1 MRTGTAVSRL
11 LDTNVCIHLI
21 NRSAPERLLSDC
33 VAHNPQSL
41 RLSAITKAELLYGA
55 RHSKRVSENLQLVT
69 AFCNRINASPS
80 TISAEHYG
88 LIRTDLV
95 SRDENIPPMD
105 LLIAATARAHDL
117 ILVTH
122 NLRDLLRSSGS
133 VKLEDWEAE

>member
-1 MRTGTAVSRL
+1 MSRL

-21 NRSAPERLLSDC
+21 NRSPGAIAERLRS
-33 VAHNPQSL
+33 HSPQSI
-41 RLSAITKAELLYGA
+41 RLSAITKAELFYGA

-69 AFCNRINASPS
+69 AFCKPYQCLPFDDLC
-80 TISAEHYG
+80 AEHYG

-95 SRDENIPPMD
+95 SRGANVPPMD

-122 NLRDLLRSSGS
+122 NLRDFAPIIGL
-133 VKLEDWEAE
+133 KLEDWEAA